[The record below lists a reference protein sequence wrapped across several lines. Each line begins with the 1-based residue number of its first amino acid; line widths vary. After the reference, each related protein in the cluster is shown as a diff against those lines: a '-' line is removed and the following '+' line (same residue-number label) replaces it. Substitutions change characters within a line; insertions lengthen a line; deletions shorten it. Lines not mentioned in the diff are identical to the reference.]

1 MEANFRYNTRHMST
15 ETRVNIGPMA
25 KQIKTDGPTMA
36 TTHTDLKSLKPEFQA
51 VSAVLIDKIIAD
63 SYEERNLGLQSAL
76 ILNFGREN
84 TFETLEKVMMQDIGG
99 TVIRLGNRL
108 DSNADS
114 PEYQA
119 TYNRFKQLLETRA
132 ELDPEIVFLPSL
144 SSLYGGL
151 QTATFFM
158 SESLRLIHALG
169 DGKSPEELLAIARRS
184 YSLIVNTASMHLE
197 HFIHTGTVIHPE
209 KDETDQSRFGDLAL
223 SKFALIGEP
232 GSERLG
238 LSPEATLEIQR
249 LIDEAGKLETPT
261 TGCPA
266 LVNFGGGSAIKKLW
280 DWHLELAERIYP
292 ALANPDKRPFTNSAS
307 DPTWGVI

>member
-1 MEANFRYNTRHMST
+1 MTT
-15 ETRVNIGPMA
+15 ETRVNISPMA
-25 KQIKTDGPTMA
+25 KQIRTDGPTSV
-36 TTHTDLKSLKPEFQA
+36 TTHTDLKSLKPEFEA
-51 VSAVLIDKIIAD
+51 INAVLIDRIIGD
-63 SYEERNLGLQSAL
+63 SYEERDLGLQSAL

-119 TYNRFKQLLETRA
+119 TYTRFKQLLETRA

-144 SSLYGGL
+144 SALYGGL

-169 DGKSPEELLAIARRS
+169 NGKSPEELLAIARRS

-197 HFIHTGTVIHPE
+197 HLVHTGAVIHPE
-209 KDETDQSRFGDLAL
+209 KDETDPNKFGNLAL

-232 GSERLG
+232 GNERLG
-238 LSPEATLEIQR
+238 INPLASAEILE
-249 LIDEAGKLETPT
+249 LIGDTNELDTPT

-266 LVNFGGGSAIKKLW
+266 LVNFGGGSAIRKLW

-292 ALANPDKRPFTNSAS
+292 ALAKPDINNYSNSSS